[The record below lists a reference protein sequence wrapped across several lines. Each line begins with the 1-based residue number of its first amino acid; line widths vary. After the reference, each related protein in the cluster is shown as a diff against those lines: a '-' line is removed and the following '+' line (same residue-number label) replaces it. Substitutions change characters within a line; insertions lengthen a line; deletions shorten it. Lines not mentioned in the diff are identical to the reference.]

1 MSYQNI
7 PAELQA
13 IPNWVLWQYE
23 DIGASKPTKVPYNP
37 HTGEHANVNDSSTWS
52 DFATVIRVQR
62 EQNLS
67 GIGFVFNN
75 CGYTFIDL
83 DDTNGDQIAT
93 ERQIKIF
100 REFDS
105 YAEVSPS
112 NKGLHI
118 IVRGSVP
125 AGRRRSN
132 IEIYSNQRYATFT
145 GNIYN
150 SVPIADRQELLTQ
163 LWEQMGGGITNY
175 AYNGNEIEKEPDTKI
190 IDQALNAINGDKF
203 KTLLDGA
210 WENLYPSQSEA
221 DLAFINIIAFYTQN
235 QAQITRIYRN
245 SKLGNSNKKRQRID
259 YIDGMIKKS
268 FDQMLPPIDFDG
280 FKNAVELK
288 LAQQQLKLPLGP
300 VAQQVEPVPHKNLV
314 ASSSLA
320 RTTKKLPLT
329 VPPGLIGEI
338 AQFLYNASPRPVA
351 EIALAGA
358 IALMA
363 GICGR
368 AYNISRSGLNQY
380 ILLLADSGTGKE
392 SMASG
397 INLLMNAVRLQVPTA
412 DKFIGPGS
420 IASGQALVKYLNNNS
435 QCFLSILGE
444 FGLKV
449 QQMSGEHA
457 SSAQSVLKD
466 ILLDVY
472 NKSGYHQMFKPAIFA
487 DKDKNIS
494 VTPSPSFSILG
505 ETNPEVFYN
514 SLTEEMIYGGLL
526 PRFMIIEYSGPVPP
540 LNKSAENIFPSFQL
554 IEKLSSLVAQCEM
567 IMNAN
572 PRRVINIKADY
583 KAEIIFDEFEE
594 FTRNQTNKSNR
605 DIFKRLWSRAH
616 MKALKLAGIVAVG
629 INNIEPE
636 ITEEHCNWAIE
647 MVQSDIETLTDK
659 FESGIIG
666 TNTNET
672 KQVDAFKRMLRE
684 YLTKD
689 WTEICKY
696 CTREDL
702 YYARIVPLAYFNRRL
717 SALACYRLDKNGA
730 TFALKRVIQALVNQD
745 IIREVGKKDL
755 AEKYGTTQQAFM
767 LSHFGLLD

>member
-37 HTGEHANVNDSSTWS
+37 HTGEHANVNDPSTWS
-52 DFATVIRVQR
+52 DFATAIRIQR
-62 EQNLS
+62 EHNLS

-83 DDTNGDQIAT
+83 DQTADQLALD
-93 ERQIKIF
+93 RQIKIF
-100 REFDS
+100 KEFDS

-112 NKGLHI
+112 NNGLHI

-145 GNIYN
+145 GNVYN
-150 SVPIADRQELLTQ
+150 NVSIADRQDLLTQ

-190 IDQALNAINGDKF
+190 IDKALNAINGDKF
-203 KTLLDGA
+203 KILLDGA

-235 QAQITRIYRN
+235 QTQITRIFRN
-245 SKLGNSNKKRQRID
+245 SQLGLRKKAARQD
-259 YIDGMIKKS
+259 YIEWMIHKS
-268 FDQMLPPIDFDG
+268 FDQMLPQIDFDG

-288 LAQQQLKLPLGP
+288 LAKKNGP

-320 RTTKKLPLT
+320 RTTTKKPLT

-338 AQFLYNASPRPVA
+338 AQFIYAAAPRQVP
-351 EIALAGA
+351 EIALGA
-358 IALMA
+358 ALGLMA

-368 AYNISRSGLNQY
+368 AYNVSGTGLNQY
-380 ILLLADSGTGKE
+380 ILVLADTGSGKE
-392 SMASG
+392 AAASG
-397 INLLMNAVRLQVPTA
+397 IDKLMNAIKLQVPTSSN
-412 DKFIGPGS
+412 FLGPAEIS
-420 IASGQALVKYLNNNS
+420 SGQALIKHLNRSS
-435 QCFLSILGE
+435 QCFVSILGE
-444 FGLKV
+444 FGLRI
-449 QQMSGEHA
+449 QSMSSEHA
-457 SSAQSVLKD
+457 SSAERSLKRVLMD
-466 ILLDVY
+466 LY
-472 NKSGYHQMFKPAIFA
+472 NKSGYGNIFRGSIYA
-487 DKDKNIS
+487 DKEKNIEP
-494 VTPSPSFSILG
+494 TQAPAFSIFG
-505 ETNPEVFYN
+505 ESTPEIFYN
-514 SLTEEMIYGGLL
+514 SLTEEMISEGLL
-526 PRFMIIEYSGPVPP
+526 PRFMLIEYIGPRPT
-540 LNKSAENIFPSFQL
+540 LNKGASIVQPTFQL
-554 IEKLSSLVAQCEM
+554 VEKLGSLVAQCEM
-567 IMNAN
+567 VMNAN
-572 PRRVINIKADY
+572 PRRVINIQTDP
-583 KAEIIFDEFEE
+583 KAEKILDDFEE
-594 FTRNQTNKSNR
+594 YSTNLVNQTKK
-605 DIFKRLWSRAH
+605 DTIKQLWNRAH
-616 MKALKLAGIVAVG
+616 MKALKISGLIAVG
-629 INNIEPE
+629 INNIEPI
-636 ITEEHCNWAIE
+636 ITEDYVNWAIH
-647 MVQSDIETLTDK
+647 MVQSDIDALSIK
-659 FESGIIG
+659 FETGLVG
-666 TNTNET
+666 ANTTEL
-672 KQVDAFKRMLRE
+672 KQATEFKRMLRE

-702 YYARIVPLAYFNRRL
+702 YYARIIPLQYFNRRL

-730 TFALKRVIQALVNQD
+730 TFALKRVIQALVSQD

-755 AEKYGTTQQAFM
+755 ADKYGTTQQAFM